1 MEVSEVLTSLHDQ
14 WYKDIDWLFE
24 NTNIKTTRYPLT
36 NLFIDEN
43 ENVVVEIAAAG
54 FDKDNI
60 DIELVGDTLVIIG
73 KYEETQ
79 EEKSRDYIQKHISSS
94 SFERKIRLHKDYLN
108 GDIEAEFK
116 NGLLRVIVKKK
127 EQPRKLIEIK

>member
-1 MEVSEVLTSLHDQ
+1 MEVSEVLTKFHED
-14 WYKDIDWLFE
+14 WAKDIDWMFDSSRTKP
-24 NTNIKTTRYPLT
+24 NRYPLT
-36 NLFIDEN
+36 NLYIDDN
-43 ENVVVEIAAAG
+43 EDVIVEIAAAG

-60 DIELVGDTLVIIG
+60 DIELIGDTLIISG
-73 KYEETQ
+73 KYEES
-79 EEKSRDYIQKHISSS
+79 EEDRSRDYIQKHISTS

-116 NGLLRVIVKKK
+116 NGLLKVIIKKK